1 MENFFNK
8 RDRELIDDAEK
19 RIKPA
24 KMQKIKTRITQL
36 KIESQPKR
44 SRKQSI
50 ETVLKEESSL
60 EYRNS
65 SYKNYISSSP
75 DLIEK

>member
-24 KMQKIKTRITQL
+24 IMQKIKTRITQL
-36 KIESQPKR
+36 KIEPQPKR

-50 ETVLKEESSL
+50 ETVFKEDSSL

-75 DLIEK
+75 DLLEK